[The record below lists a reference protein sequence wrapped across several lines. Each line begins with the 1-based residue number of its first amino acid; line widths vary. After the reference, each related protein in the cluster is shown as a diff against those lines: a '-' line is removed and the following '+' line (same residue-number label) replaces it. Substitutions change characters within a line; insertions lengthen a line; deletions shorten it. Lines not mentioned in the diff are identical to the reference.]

1 MPVQRLSP
9 WCCEPETFFIRASSL
24 RAQKDG
30 VGSIFKDLMMYM
42 GTHVA
47 SQFIV
52 RVGFGLET
60 TVALLGCEPRCARS
74 LFLALSSRSACARG
88 LRPRD
93 DGRLA
98 GVRAEVRAVPLLGLV
113 LSLCMCAWA
122 WASRRRAPCWGA
134 SRGARGSSSWPCP
147 RSACAR
153 GLGPRDDSRL
163 AGVRAEVRGPRDG
176 RRPVGARFEFHQLLP
191 GLALALFLF
200 TLALLVHVHV
210 CAGLETAGALV
221 LPSLCFCF
229 LWLPLCMCAAWAW
242 ASRGRARGA
251 SRVARGYS

>member
-1 MPVQRLSP
+1 MRAVPLLDLVLSLCMCAWAWASRRRAP
-9 WCCEPETFFIRASSL
+9 CWGASRGVRRSSSFFKKRPCPYS
-24 RAQKDG
+24 
-30 VGSIFKDLMMYM
+30 
-42 GTHVA
+42 T
-47 SQFIV
+47 
-52 RVGFGLET
+52 
-60 TVALLGCEPRCARS
+60 
-74 LFLALSSRSACARG
+74 CARG
-88 LRPRD
+88 LGPRD

-176 RRPVGARFEFHQLLP
+176 IRPVGARLFEFHEFLP

-200 TLALLVHVHV
+200 ILALLVHVHV
-210 CAGLETAGALV
+210 CVGLETAGALV

-229 LWLPLCMCAAWAW
+229 LWLPLCTCAAWAW